1 MATLSPSAQV
11 KMARVLGLHGWSFVK
26 SGENRRESGLLSL
39 VLPGFPTIAG
49 ELVCLTWGL
58 GHLWFSPAS
67 SLGGGDGEDK
77 GGPLVLIT
85 GDGVLAIRS
94 MLQAADG
101 EKRKE
106 SKGHPIDTSSGYS
119 AITARQ
125 RFRFYPFHKNKDTH
139 PTVRLSP
146 RGVLFLSPPCK
157 APASAAQRRA
167 P

>member
-11 KMARVLGLHGWSFVK
+11 KMACVLGLHGRSFMK

-67 SLGGGDGEDK
+67 SRGGGGESK

-94 MLQAADG
+94 TLQAADG

-106 SKGHPIDTSSGYS
+106 SKGHPIDTSSRYS
-119 AITARQ
+119 AITA
-125 RFRFYPFHKNKDTH
+125 
-139 PTVRLSP
+139 
-146 RGVLFLSPPCK
+146 
-157 APASAAQRRA
+157 
-167 P
+167 